1 MNWLRY
7 PQKFLVI
14 SLVFALPL
22 ALMLYLWLGELGRR
36 MAFAGRERM
45 GVEYLV
51 ALRGLLEP
59 LELARASAGAATPGT
74 GVRAADIRDAVK
86 RVDDVN
92 RRLGMALQT
101 TVLWPSLRARAMHPA
116 VSPTALAAETRQIML
131 HVGDVSGLILDP
143 ELDSF
148 YLMDAVVTK
157 LPSLADRLTAVA
169 VGVLRHGDVRPLP
182 SDERAAVLAA
192 LQMAVDERAALDRG
206 HATAF
211 REHPALRALEPM
223 LERSWMAVDDL
234 ARLATAAGLAPGG
247 TPSDLGVPRPSAA
260 RERHAQ
266 AVAAIFAHYDRAAAA
281 LDQTLVRRIG
291 RIATR
296 RALLLTV
303 AIAAMA
309 LVAYLWLSFYVA
321 VRRAVTALES
331 VTGRMLSGDFGDRVS
346 VSGRDELRQV
356 VESFNT
362 VAAQLRGEWQRAE
375 TATRAKSDFLALMS
389 HEIRTPMSGILGM
402 THLLLGTSLSGEQR
416 QQAETIRDSGEALLA
431 ILNDI
436 LDFSKMEAGR
446 LELAPVDFDLEHAVT
461 SVVALMRPR
470 AQEKEL
476 TLDATIAP
484 EVPRHARGDAGRLR
498 QVLLNLV
505 GNAIKFTDRGGVRVE
520 VAVVGS
526 AGGAVPLRL
535 SVVDTGAGIP
545 PETQERLFQEFTQ
558 LDTSATRRAGGTGLG
573 LAICRRIVTAMGGQ
587 IGVDSAPGRGSTFW
601 FTVSLERAARPP
613 TAAAARPTS
622 VILPLRILVAE
633 DHPVNQQVAL
643 GLLRR
648 DRHDVDVVSN
658 GRAAV
663 EAVATRR
670 YDVVLMDVHMPEMDG
685 CEATRAIRALPGV
698 SGTVPIIALSAS
710 VMADELR
717 QCQVAGMNGYV
728 AKPINPSALAD
739 ALHAHVPVTAH
750 EGGEPATAMLV
761 DETYMTSLTEALG
774 APAMR
779 GLIEA
784 ARNEI
789 APQRNRLLAATAA
802 RDLASARAAAHALGG
817 IAANVG
823 LAGLATLAGRIEDA
837 CVAQDGE
844 RAASLSGGLA
854 ECIDASLIRLEA
866 ALPS

>member
-1 MNWLRY
+1 
-7 PQKFLVI
+7 VI

-22 ALMLYLWLGELGRR
+22 ALMMYLWLGELGRR
-36 MAFAGRERM
+36 IAFAGRERM

-59 LELARASAGAATPGT
+59 LELARASAGAGT
-74 GVRAADIRDAVK
+74 SGAGVRPDILDAVK

-92 RRLGMALQT
+92 HRLGTALGT
-101 TVLWPSLRARAMHPA
+101 TVLWPSLRARATHPA

-157 LPSLADRLTAVA
+157 LPSLANRLTAVA
-169 VGVLRHGDVRPLP
+169 VGVLRHADERPLP

-211 REHPALRALEPM
+211 REDAALRALEPM

-234 ARLATAAGLAPGG
+234 ARLATAARLAPGG
-247 TPSDLGVPRPSAA
+247 TPSDSGLPTTSNAL
-260 RERHAQ
+260 ERHGQ
-266 AVAAIFAHYDRAAAA
+266 AVAAIFAHYDRAATA

-291 RIATR
+291 RLAAR

-303 AIAAMA
+303 AIVAMA
-309 LVAYLWLSFYVA
+309 LVAYLWCAFYVA

-331 VTGRMLSGDFGDRVS
+331 VTGRMLSGDFGDRVP

-375 TATRAKSDFLALMS
+375 TAARAKSEFLALMS
-389 HEIRTPMSGILGM
+389 HEIRTPMNGILGM

-416 QQAETIRDSGEALLA
+416 QQAETIQDSGEALLA

-446 LELAPVDFDLEHAVT
+446 LELAPVDFDLEQAVT

-476 TLDATIAP
+476 TLDATMASD
-484 EVPRHARGDAGRLR
+484 VPRYMRGDAGRLR

-526 AGGAVPLRL
+526 ATGGAVPLRL

-558 LDTSATRRAGGTGLG
+558 LDTSATRRSGGTGLG

-613 TAAAARPTS
+613 TSAAAHPTPM
-622 VILPLRILVAE
+622 IGPLRLLVAE
-633 DHPVNQQVAL
+633 DNPVNQQVAL

-658 GRAAV
+658 GREAV

-670 YDVVLMDVHMPEMDG
+670 YDLVLMDVHMPEMDG

-698 SGTVPIIALSAS
+698 AGTVPIIALSAS

-717 QCQVAGMNGYV
+717 QCLVAGMNGYV

-739 ALHAHVPVTAH
+739 ALHAHAPVTAH
-750 EGGEPATAMLV
+750 EGGEPTTEMLV

-774 APAMR
+774 APAVR
-779 GLIEA
+779 GLIDT

-789 APQRNRLLAATAA
+789 APQRDRLLVATAA
-802 RDLASARAAAHALGG
+802 RDLASARAAAHALRG

-823 LAGLATLAGRIEDA
+823 LAGLATVAGRIEDA
-837 CVAQDGE
+837 CVAHDGD
-844 RAASLSGGLA
+844 RAASLSDALA
-854 ECIDASLIRLEA
+854 GCIDASLIRLEA
-866 ALPS
+866 TLPP